1 MAQDEKILRL
11 VGEMERVFDDVVLPH
26 TLTPQ
31 RALPPD
37 STLADLMSACRIHC
51 TPIDEEIQ
59 ASDCFHCDRFIG
71 CRQNQEGTV
80 ILTCWGHE
88 TRVRLARG
96 TKRMAVVQVFDEHHV
111 D

>member
-31 RALPPD
+31 RAVPPD
-37 STLADLMSACRIHC
+37 GTLADLLSACRIHC

-59 ASDCFHCDRFIG
+59 ASNCVHCDRFIG
-71 CRQNQEGTV
+71 CQQNQAGAI
-80 ILTCWGHE
+80 ILNCWGHK

-96 TKRMAVVQVFDEHHV
+96 TKRLAAVQGFDEHI